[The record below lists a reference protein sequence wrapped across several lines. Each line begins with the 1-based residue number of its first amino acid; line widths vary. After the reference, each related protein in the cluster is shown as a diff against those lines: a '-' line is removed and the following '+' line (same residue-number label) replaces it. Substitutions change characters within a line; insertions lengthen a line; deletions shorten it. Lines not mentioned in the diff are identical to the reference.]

1 MSLKV
6 KTISSWL
13 MLSAVV
19 VMLIFAVTASL
30 LVSNKTYAEGELQ
43 IEHINHNAYYKVV
56 YQNLKKCYAEMKSPL
71 TESSTNTWA
80 SFDSGTFFSDVA
92 LEDSFLKFPYNT
104 VASKDQASC
113 PGMIMGW
120 HTNWFVNIFT
130 GNGSYDG
137 LLELNQNA
145 SVPDG
150 SWNSN
155 VDNYSTFLKN
165 IGYTENSDNSALAN
179 AKCFYV
185 SMEITE
191 DFYDMYWGP
200 VAGTKFETQD
210 FCVNL
215 SGNSDIVNHG
225 STFYLKGKNDYFGE
239 EYDEGHLDDD
249 VNVAYVFFKQG
260 DLVPKYYVGLR
271 TGDTVL
277 DATLDYYFLNYK
289 YYNSTVGEYQ
299 RDALT
304 YISPDTVSTK
314 KNAVDNDYCWG
325 LGYYKCG
332 YEDKG
337 FLYTT
342 WYWGTLMPQNGLIS
356 FNDFKTKLTKV
367 IAQTQSDGA
376 YWFDNVRSVEY
387 KPTTNTY
394 TKSND
399 SSKFINYF
407 LLNTDNYDDGKFNEA
422 EKYMLYYTYLK
433 DYYNVSTRADAVDGG
448 VKVSWLN
455 DDNKT
460 FSDVYVYNPKQN
472 SSELQYILDN
482 SDKWDGASTADWY
495 NIALLLAEINT
506 EDAFEGA
513 ETVDP
518 VIDPDLGEQ
527 EDPESGAVSEGDP
540 CYNSGIEGMSWIL
553 CPAINNMASAVDGI
567 DGMLDDW
574 LSVDT
579 NLYDNNSQA
588 REAWT
593 YFRDIANIIIIV
605 ILVVVIFSQI
615 TGFGI
620 DNYGIKRIL
629 PRLIAM
635 AILINLSF
643 IICQIAIDVSNIL
656 GVGLNNMFQSIGR
669 TIYGGLTPGEVVETI
684 VTALFAAIVGIGAAS
699 GAIITVASLAVSGGG
714 IMLVISLVL
723 VLLVALVAVMMFF
736 IMLGARMVIVV
747 IFTAIAPIAFACYV
761 LPNTQSLFKK
771 WWDIFKAALVV
782 YPICGA
788 LYGMSFIIRGTVFSG
803 GEVQFWMAIIAI
815 CAPFLPFLLLP
826 TLLRGALSALGRV
839 GGAVAAVGAG
849 IRGGVRKGNQ
859 SLQNTAA
866 YKNAQEQSRRNM
878 TRWSAGLDRNGN
890 RRENIGRF
898 GRFLRGGTRGMAQA
912 RAQYRKDIETQ
923 GMEDSLM
930 GAGFDSAVAN
940 AESNVESRRVAD
952 YQSLLDLGRARDND
966 GNVVNTNDAESV
978 SRYHREA
985 LGRYRSARSA
995 DEQRQAMAQVK
1006 AAQNILSKTDKGR
1019 AGIQR
1024 NFEQAIR
1031 DGSTVGLS
1039 EAAGHLMGE
1048 YGDKYKSVNRG
1059 AHAML
1064 SDLSTMDL
1072 SNENNVRTI
1081 QSRLDTIDNNGS
1093 IVQSGSYS
1101 MKGTDKYTEES
1112 LAGADDIALDRMIE
1126 SIKNNSLTGSD
1137 LMDIQSTARRAL
1149 AKSESGNL
1157 NIKPEVQRKLES
1169 IINGNNGG
1177 NSTSADNEITITHSE

>member
-1 MSLKV
+1 MRQRFGLVLAGLVFSFLYVCAGDSYASAADFSSIKAKAAYEGLYTCINNGSGAVPVGEALLAKSFNASDGAGGMLLGKGDGAAVKLPFGLTDATDNNTNCKQILFGFNTNISGDELNKGLLPTDIQDTTDKSKIKNYFAGSNGQGGSGTIGYKAEGAGNVASGQTTQQLKISFDDDLADICRDSSGKLASSSFVDIDSGKTFSSLVFPTVTKDSNGNWWV
-6 KTISSWL
+6 GDNSSNNAGINVPEPGSGDTSYYNFCDGSLITIQDNGSA
-13 MLSAVV
+13 LSPYYTLYGSFVQYTDDGYGNLV
-19 VMLIFAVTASL
+19 PSYITIDEIISASGGSYN
-30 LVSNKTYAEGELQ
+30 SNKCNTRLGTIL
-43 IEHINHNAYYKVV
+43 
-56 YQNLKKCYAEMKSPL
+56 
-71 TESSTNTWA
+71 SSTCVDGVVGDSADYEDWKFTW
-80 SFDSGTFFSDVA
+80 DS
-92 LEDSFLKFPYNT
+92 
-104 VASKDQASC
+104 
-113 PGMIMGW
+113 
-120 HTNWFVNIFT
+120 
-130 GNGSYDG
+130 SYMN
-137 LLELNQNA
+137 L
-145 SVPDG
+145 
-150 SWNSN
+150 
-155 VDNYSTFLKN
+155 
-165 IGYTENSDNSALAN
+165 
-179 AKCFYV
+179 
-185 SMEITE
+185 ITK
-191 DFYDMYWGP
+191 
-200 VAGTKFETQD
+200 V
-210 FCVNL
+210 
-215 SGNSDIVNHG
+215 
-225 STFYLKGKNDYFGE
+225 
-239 EYDEGHLDDD
+239 
-249 VNVAYVFFKQG
+249 
-260 DLVPKYYVGLR
+260 
-271 TGDTVL
+271 
-277 DATLDYYFLNYK
+277 
-289 YYNSTVGEYQ
+289 NST
-299 RDALT
+299 T
-304 YISPDTVSTK
+304 NS
-314 KNAVDNDYCWG
+314 
-325 LGYYKCG
+325 GY
-332 YEDKG
+332 
-337 FLYTT
+337 
-342 WYWGTLMPQNGLIS
+342 
-356 FNDFKTKLTKV
+356 KLTK
-367 IAQTQSDGA
+367 TSNYSDLA
-376 YWFDNVRSVEY
+376 LTSQEV
-387 KPTTNTY
+387 
-394 TKSND
+394 
-399 SSKFINYF
+399 
-407 LLNTDNYDDGKFNEA
+407 YD
-422 EKYMLYYTYLK
+422 LYTYYIKDVFEVPVVCEGEADYDLYSDKPSINWKKGISCKADTGAPGINQYPGNVYGVNDDYHFTKEVSLDDVINTLK
-433 DYYNVSTRADAVDGG
+433 TIDLAEVDSTEDGG
-448 VKVSWLN
+448 TL
-455 DDNKT
+455 DD
-460 FSDVYVYNPKQN
+460 
-472 SSELQYILDN
+472 
-482 SDKWDGASTADWY
+482 ST
-495 NIALLLAEINT
+495 ISGGVT
-506 EDAFEGA
+506 TG
-513 ETVDP
+513 
-518 VIDPDLGEQ
+518 
-527 EDPESGAVSEGDP
+527 GAVSEGDP

-567 DGMLDDW
+567 DGMLDGW

-643 IICQIAIDVSNIL
+643 IICQIAIDISNIL

-1072 SNENNVRTI
+1072 SNENNIRTI

-1126 SIKNNSLTGSD
+1126 SVKNGSLTGSD

-1177 NSTSADNEITITHSE
+1177 NSASVDNEITITHSE